1 MGKPGGRNLGWEVA
15 RMMNLD
21 ARWIKIWRDLW
32 SNKTRFLLVTL
43 SIAVGVGTIGMIYN
57 ASHIIQRDLYAQF
70 KRGNPAHVFLYAA
83 PFPKEIAKAAQGLRE
98 VKQAQARRVVRAE
111 IRSIKGEDENL
122 TLHVVAD
129 PSAFEVNRFFME
141 QGEFPPRVR
150 EIILERQSADL
161 LGYQVGDSVLVKLAD
176 DRQYILTVSG
186 IAHDVNEIPFAILG
200 EASGYVNMDTLRW
213 MGEIPLY
220 NRLEVIVEGEKVG
233 KDVALEVAEKIKKRV
248 LEPAG
253 YPVFSIRIPGVG
265 SDPGDHWAHNQIRGF
280 ILILQIMSVMATLL
294 SGGLIINTIS
304 AILIQQTK
312 QIGIL
317 RAIGA
322 SRKQI
327 VSMYLLN
334 VLIFSIVGFLLAIP
348 FGLIG
353 SWWLANFAARFLNFD
368 VSRVTLTWDVLLIQF
383 GVAIGMPLGVAI
395 FPILNGTRISV
406 YDAIYQFGLSSR
418 KRVSRLEKWLSRI
431 RSINPPLLLSL
442 RNTFRQKTRLAF
454 TLGTLTLAGAMFI
467 ASFSTYSSLTAQI
480 RDVERYVAFDAR
492 ISLPR
497 GISKVAAEREALRIE
512 GIGYAEAWALSEG
525 VLVRA
530 DHSESQGIEIVGL
543 PPNSK
548 TIQPKLIAGHWLTP
562 LPNSRQVVVNAD
574 LATEEAG
581 IDVGKEIQIKIG
593 GKTHTFTVV
602 GIVSKHIFGPRV
614 YMDYISLTRLT
625 GRHNEADEIRVL
637 AEEGKLGSLATQDL
651 VAEKLQE
658 RFRNAGLSK
667 QNSVTRA
674 SFFSEFTEVFNI
686 ILFVLLLMAG
696 LLALVGSLGLSGTL
710 GINIMERM
718 REIGVLR
725 AVGAANHALVKI
737 VLAESLVVSFVSWVM
752 GAITSAISSPIL
764 AAVVIYA
771 VLETQMNFRYSLI
784 GLALWFG
791 VILLIG
797 VFSSLLPARR
807 AAQLQVREVLDYE

>member
-1 MGKPGGRNLGWEVA
+1 
-15 RMMNLD
+15 MMNLD
-21 ARWIKIWRDLW
+21 ARWVKIWRDLW
-32 SNKTRFLLVTL
+32 SNKTRSLLVTL

-70 KRGNPAHVFLYAA
+70 KQGNPAHVYLYVS
-83 PFPKEIAKAAQGLRE
+83 PFPKEMAKAAEGMRE
-98 VKQAQARRVVRAE
+98 VEQAQARRIVQAE
-111 IRSIKGEDENL
+111 IYSAKHEFEDL
-122 TLHVVAD
+122 SLHVIAD
-129 PSAFEVNRFFME
+129 PATFEVNRFRME
-141 QGEFPPRVR
+141 RGVFPPKVR
-150 EIILERQSADL
+150 EIILERQSAQL
-161 LGYQVGDSVLVKLAD
+161 LGYQVGDQVLVKLAD
-176 DRQYILTVSG
+176 DRQYELTVSG
-186 IAHDVNEIPFAILG
+186 IAHDLNEIPFAIMG
-200 EASGYVNMDTLRW
+200 NASGYISMDTLRW
-213 MGEIPLY
+213 MGEIPTY
-220 NRLEVIVEGEKVG
+220 NRLEIIVKGDAVEKAS
-233 KDVALEVAEKIKKRV
+233 ALEVAEKVKKRI

-253 YPVFSIRIPGVG
+253 YLVFSIRIPGVG

-304 AILIQQTK
+304 AILLQQTK

-327 VSMYLLN
+327 ISMYLLN
-334 VLIFSIVGFLLAIP
+334 VLIFAVAGLILAIP
-348 FGLIG
+348 FGLVG
-353 SWWLANFAARFLNFD
+353 SWWLSNFAAQFLNFD
-368 VSRVTLTWDVLLIQF
+368 VTKVTLTWDVLLIQA
-383 GVAIGMPLGVAI
+383 GIAIVMPLGVAL

-406 YDAIYQFGLSSR
+406 YDAIYQYGLGDR
-418 KRVSRLEKWLSRI
+418 KRVSRFEQLLSRI
-431 RSINPPLLLSL
+431 RSVNPPLLLSL
-442 RNTFRQKTRLAF
+442 RNTFRRKTRLVF

-492 ISLPR
+492 LSLPR
-497 GISKVAAEREALRIE
+497 GVSKVAAEREALRIA
-512 GIGYAEAWALSEG
+512 GIRYAEGWALSEG
-525 VLVRA
+525 VIVRS
-530 DHSESQGIEIVGL
+530 DNTESQGIEIVGL
-543 PPNSK
+543 PPNSQ
-548 TIQPKLIAGHWLTP
+548 TIHPKLIAGNWLST
-562 LPNSRQVVVNAD
+562 LPNARQVVVNAD
-574 LATEEAG
+574 LVMEEPG
-581 IDVGKEIQIKIG
+581 IQVGREIQIKIAG
-593 GKTHTFTVV
+593 RTHTFTVV
-602 GIVSKHIFGPRV
+602 GIVSKHIFGPRI
-614 YMDYISLTRLT
+614 YMDLTSLSRLT
-625 GRHNEADEIRVL
+625 GRHNEVDEIRVL
-637 AEEGKLGSLATQDL
+637 AEEGKLGSLAVQNA

-667 QNSVTRA
+667 SSSVTRS

-725 AVGAANHALVKI
+725 AVGAANQALVKI
-737 VLAESLVVSFVSWVM
+737 VLTESMVVSLVSWVM
-752 GAITSAISSPIL
+752 GALTSAISSPIL

-771 VLETQMNFRYSLI
+771 VLETQMNFRYSIL
-784 GLALWFG
+784 GLLLWFG

-807 AAQLQVREVLDYE
+807 AALLQVREVLDYE